1 MATHEIVLYT
11 RQNCHLCHQA
21 QALLESYGLAVQTVD
36 IDADRALRELYDVS
50 VPVVIIDG
58 RERFHGRIDEVL
70 LRRLLRATPDDNR
83 A

>member
-1 MATHEIVLYT
+1 MPP
-11 RQNCHLCHQA
+11 A